1 MSQSPSSIVT
11 VEERLLK
18 PWKYIGYHAFSSFIS
33 SDNDFFFLRQF
44 GTLHARVLL
53 ALQDEIVA
61 LESKLQD
68 LDRWASRKEERD
80 LHNGSFRQDCVKER
94 VGLLGMLEVKLFR
107 YGECG
112 HRGLLNNRLCPAG
125 PSQP

>member
-1 MSQSPSSIVT
+1 MP
-11 VEERLLK
+11 
-18 PWKYIGYHAFSSFIS
+18 FSSFIS

-53 ALQDEIVA
+53 ALQDEFVA

-94 VGLLGMLEVKLFR
+94 VGLLGVLEVKFFR

-112 HRGLLNNRLCPAG
+112 HKRPSEQTSVPGGPLLVAKKLRYDPTFG
-125 PSQP
+125 RRTDSVR